1 MESPELNQA
10 GINRGILASR
20 TGDILGVVNKQVP
33 FGADLYYQKTEKQL
47 AYRFGLEK
55 ANKLETKYPVPPKP
69 EDLQKE
75 RTKLTRLYGN
85 DPKGKAIV
93 NEMMKDME
101 VKSHAFWNR

>member
-1 MESPELNQA
+1 VKYPELNPK
-10 GINRGILASR
+10 GINRAFGTTSAVD
-20 TGDILGVVNKQVP
+20 GLGLVNRYVP
-33 FGADLYYQKTEKQL
+33 PLADLYYQKTEKQL

-75 RTKLTRLYGN
+75 RTKLTRLYGT
-85 DPKGKAIV
+85 DPKAKAIV
-93 NEMMKDME
+93 NEMMKNME

>member
-1 MESPELNQA
+1 MESPELNRA

-20 TGDILGVVNKQVP
+20 TGDLLGFANTQVP
-33 FGADLYYQKTEKQL
+33 FAADIYYQKTERQL

-75 RTKLTRLYGN
+75 RTKLTRLYGT
-85 DPKGKAIV
+85 DPKAKLIV
-93 NEMMKDME
+93 NEMMRNLE

>member
-20 TGDILGVVNKQVP
+20 TGDLLGVANKQVP
-33 FGADLYYQKTEKQL
+33 FLADLYYQKTEKQL

-93 NEMMKDME
+93 NEMMQNLE

>member
-1 MESPELNQA
+1 M
-10 GINRGILASR
+10 
-20 TGDILGVVNKQVP
+20 
-33 FGADLYYQKTEKQL
+33 
-47 AYRFGLEK
+47 
-55 ANKLETKYPVPPKP
+55 KP

-93 NEMMKDME
+93 NEMMQNLE